1 MPTPRLMTRS
11 RDHHGDKW
19 LRTARTREAPTPRF
33 DTIGRRQRNHH
44 GDTSVD
50 DSVTNVNEPPEFDT
64 ASVSLTVAENTV
76 ANTDIGGPVQA
87 SDPESAAL
95 TYSLVGVDAGSFDID
110 SSSGQIK
117 TKGPLDHE
125 SPADSGGNNVYDVTV
140 QVTDGKDAG
149 GNADTSVDDSV
160 GVTITVTN
168 VNEPPEF
175 GDASNSLVVAE
186 NTVANTDIGGP
197 VQATDAESDTL
208 TYSLVG
214 VDSGSFDIDSSTGQI

>member
-1 MPTPRLMTRS
+1 MRTPNI
-11 RDHHGDKW
+11 GD
-19 LRTARTREAPTPRF
+19 
-33 DTIGRRQRNHH
+33 
-44 GDTSVD
+44 
-50 DSVTNVNEPPEFDT
+50 
-64 ASVSLTVAENTV
+64 
-76 ANTDIGGPVQA
+76 PVKA
-87 SDPESAAL
+87 SDPESDTL

-149 GNADTSVDDSV
+149 GNADTSVDDTI

-186 NTVANTDIGGP
+186 NTVADTNIGDP
-197 VQATDAESDTL
+197 VKASDPESDTL

-214 VDSGSFDIDSSTGQI
+214 ADARFVRHRLFEWAD